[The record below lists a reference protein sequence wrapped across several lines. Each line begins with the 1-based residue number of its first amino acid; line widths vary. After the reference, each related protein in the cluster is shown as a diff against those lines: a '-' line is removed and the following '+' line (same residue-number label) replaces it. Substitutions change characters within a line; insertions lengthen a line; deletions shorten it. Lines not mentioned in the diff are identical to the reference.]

1 MRLILLCFM
10 AFHFFALLGQKSYT
24 LSFSDVSYQLI
35 ERKIPDSFKDSLA
48 VIQFLQN
55 IQIKAV
61 KKGFIL
67 SSFDSIHFKNSE
79 VFVHFTLGDKLNEIH
94 LSYTKE
100 DIQFLKQKGN
110 LKEKQ
115 LANIPFQA
123 GELAKIMRLLYQSG
137 VNNGYPFTKITL
149 DSVLFEG
156 NSIHAKLLLNKG
168 ELYRIKQI
176 HIKGDS
182 LLSKQM
188 ISSLIRIKEGD
199 LFSDANLASIS
210 RHIKQVNHLQ
220 EIKPHEILF
229 TKDGVELFVYV
240 KSNPISSVNGVL
252 GLQPNPITEKLA
264 VTGEL
269 SLKLVNVFHKSEMM
283 QLNWRSIQPGT
294 QSLNSGFNYPY
305 LFKSPFG
312 IDAAFNLYKKD
323 STFLEIKA
331 QLGIQYQLAGGS
343 FLKAYYQNNGSSIL
357 SGASSSTLNFSTVR
371 TSAYGLSF
379 LRKELDYIPN
389 PSSGYMLLTDVAIG
403 NRNARKADTSDIIT
417 TTTFRMSAQFNWFI
431 PLAKRHVLRFGVNAE
446 TYYASE
452 IYENER
458 FRFGGLTSLR
468 GFNED
473 ELFATTKAIL
483 TLEYRFLVDQNS
495 HAFAFFDQGMYENTS
510 TTYERDFPFGFG
522 AGFSFGTQLGIF
534 SISYGI
540 GKQFDNPVL
549 LKNGK
554 VHFGYV
560 AYF

>member
-1 MRLILLCFM
+1 MN
-10 AFHFFALLGQKSYT
+10 G
-24 LSFSDVSYQLI
+24 
-35 ERKIPDSFKDSLA
+35 
-48 VIQFLQN
+48 
-55 IQIKAV
+55 V
-61 KKGFIL
+61 KKGYIL
-67 SSFDSIHFKNSE
+67 SSCDSIHFKNSE
-79 VFVHFTLGDKLNEIH
+79 VFVHFTLGDKLDEIH
-94 LSYTKE
+94 LSYTKD
-100 DIQFLKQKGN
+100 DIQFLKQKAN
-110 LKEKQ
+110 LNEKQ
-115 LANIPFQA
+115 LANVPFQA
-123 GELAKIMRLLYQSG
+123 GELAKMMRQLYQSG

-149 DSVLFEG
+149 DSILFKG
-156 NSIHAKLLLNKG
+156 NSIHAKLLLSKG

-199 LFSDANLASIS
+199 LFSDSNLASIS

-240 KSNPISSVNGVL
+240 KSNPISAVNGIL

-269 SLKLVNVFHKSEMM
+269 SLKLVNVFHKSEMI
-283 QLNWRSIQPGT
+283 QLNWRSIQAGT

-331 QLGIQYQLAGGS
+331 QIGIQYQLAGGS

-379 LRKELDYIPN
+379 MRKELDYIPN
-389 PSSGYMLLTDVAIG
+389 PSSGYMLITDVAIG

-446 TYYASE
+446 TYYAPE

-510 TTYERDFPFGFG
+510 TSYERDFPFGFG

-540 GKQFDNPVL
+540 GKQFDNPIL

>member
-149 DSVLFEG
+149 DSILFEG

-446 TYYASE
+446 TYYAPE

-473 ELFATTKAIL
+473 ELFATTKVIL
-483 TLEYRFLVDQNS
+483 TVEYRFLVDLNS

>member
-1 MRLILLCFM
+1 M

-24 LSFSDVSYQLI
+24 LSFNEANYQQI
-35 ERKIPDSFKDSLA
+35 EKKIPDNFKDSIS
-48 VIQFLQN
+48 VIRYLQN
-55 IQIKAV
+55 IQIKAI
-61 KKGFIL
+61 KRGYIL
-67 SSFDSIHFKNSE
+67 SSYDSIHFKNSE
-79 VFVHFTLGDKLNEIH
+79 VIVHFTLGDKINEIH
-94 LSYTKE
+94 LSYSDS
-100 DIQFLKQKGN
+100 DIQFIKQKAN

-115 LANIPFQA
+115 MANIPFQA
-123 GELAKIMRLLYQSG
+123 AELSKLLERLYRSG
-137 VNNGYPFTKITL
+137 VDNGYPFTKIYL
-149 DSVLFEG
+149 DSIYYREG
-156 NSIHAKLLLNKG
+156 LISAKLMLNKG
-168 ELYRIKQI
+168 ELYKIKQI

-199 LFSDANLASIS
+199 LYSDVNLSLIS
-210 RHIKQVNHLQ
+210 KQIRQVNHLQ
-220 EIKPHEILF
+220 ELKQHEILF
-229 TKDGVELFVYV
+229 TKEGVELFIYV
-240 KSNPISSVNGVL
+240 KSKPISSVNGVL
-252 GLQPNPITEKLA
+252 GLQPNPVTEKLA

-269 SLKLVNVFHKSEMM
+269 SLKLVNVFRKSEMI

-323 STFLEIKA
+323 STFLETRA
-331 QLGIQYQLAGGS
+331 QLGIQYQLPDGS

-357 SGASSSTLNFSTVR
+357 SGASGTNQNYTTVR
-371 TSAYGLSF
+371 TSAYGVSF
-379 LRKELDYIPN
+379 LKKGLDYIPN
-389 PSSGYMLLTDVAIG
+389 PSSGYLILTDIAIG
-403 NRNARKADTSDIIT
+403 NRNARKSDTSNIVST
-417 TTTFRMSAQFNWFI
+417 TTLRASVQFNWFI
-431 PLAKRHVLRFGVNAE
+431 PLAKRHVIRFGANAE
-446 TYYASE
+446 TYYAPE

-495 HAFAFFDQGMYENTS
+495 HAFAYFDQSMYENTS
-510 TTYERDFPFGFG
+510 ANYQRDFPFGFG

>member
-1 MRLILLCFM
+1 M

-24 LSFSDVSYQLI
+24 LSINEVSYEQI
-35 ERKIPDSFKDSLA
+35 QKKIPANFKDSLS
-48 VIQFLQN
+48 VIRFLQN

-61 KKGFIL
+61 KKGYIL
-67 SSFDSIHFKNSE
+67 SSFDSIHFKNTE
-79 VFVHFTLGDKLNEIH
+79 VIVHFNLGDKINEIH
-94 LSYTKE
+94 LSYSE
-100 DIQFLKQKGN
+100 ADIQFLKQKAS

-123 GELAKIMRLLYQSG
+123 IELSKLLEQLYHSG
-137 VNNGYPFTKITL
+137 VDNGYPFTKIYL
-149 DSVLFEG
+149 DSVKYNQGLV
-156 NSIHAKLLLNKG
+156 HAKLMLNKG

-199 LFSDANLASIS
+199 LYNDANLAAIS
-210 RHIKQVNHLQ
+210 KQLKQVNHLQ
-220 EIKPHEILF
+220 ELKPHEILF

-252 GLQPNPITEKLA
+252 GLQPNPITDKLA

-269 SLKLVNVFHKSEMM
+269 SLKLVNVFHKSELV

-294 QSLNSGFNYPY
+294 QSLNSVFNYPY
-305 LFKSPFG
+305 LFKSSFG
-312 IDAAFNLYKKD
+312 IDAGFNLYKKD
-323 STFLEIKA
+323 STFLETKA
-331 QLGIQYQLAGGS
+331 QLGIQYQLPNGS
-343 FLKAYYQNNGSSIL
+343 FLKAYYQNYGSSIL
-357 SGASSSTLNFSTVR
+357 SGASSSALNFSTVK
-371 TSAYGLSF
+371 TSAYGLSY
-379 LRKELDYIPN
+379 LKKELDYIPN
-389 PSSGYMLLTDVAIG
+389 PSQGYVLLTDIALG
-403 NRNARKADTSDIIT
+403 KRNAQKSDTSEVFST
-417 TTTFRMSAQFNWFI
+417 TTYRITVQLNWFVPI
-431 PLAKRHVLRFGVNAE
+431 AKRHVLRFGVNAE
-446 TYYASE
+446 TYYAPD
-452 IYENER
+452 IYENEL

-473 ELFATTKAIL
+473 ELFATTKSIL

-510 TTYERDFPFGFG
+510 TNYQRDFPFGFG

-540 GKQFDNPVL
+540 GKQFDNPL
-549 LKNGK
+549 LLQNGK
-554 VHFGYV
+554 VHFGYI

>member
-10 AFHFFALLGQKSYT
+10 VFHFFALWGQKSYT
-24 LSFSDVSYQLI
+24 LSFNDVSYQQI
-35 ERKIPDSFKDSLA
+35 QPKIPDTFKDSLS
-48 VIQFLQN
+48 VIRFLQN

-61 KKGFIL
+61 KKGYIL
-67 SSFDSIHFKNSE
+67 SSFDSIHFNNSAA
-79 VFVHFTLGDKLNEIH
+79 FVHFTLGDKINEIH
-94 LSYTKE
+94 LSYSQV
-100 DIQFLKQKGN
+100 DIQFLKQKAN

-123 GELAKIMRLLYQSG
+123 SELAKILRLLYQSG

-229 TKDGVELFVYV
+229 TKDGVELFIYV
-240 KSNPISSVNGVL
+240 KSNPISSINGIL

-269 SLKLVNVFHKSEMM
+269 SLKLINVFRKSEMI

-331 QLGIQYQLAGGS
+331 QLGIQYQLSGGS

-389 PSSGYMLLTDVAIG
+389 PSSGYILLTDVAIG
-403 NRNARKADTSDIIT
+403 NRNARKTDTSDVIT
-417 TTTFRMSAQFNWFI
+417 TTTFRMSVQLNWFI
-431 PLAKRHVLRFGVNAE
+431 PLAKRHVLRFGANAE
-446 TYYASE
+446 TYYAPE

-473 ELFATTKAIL
+473 ELFATTKAVL

-510 TTYERDFPFGFG
+510 TSYERDFPFGFG

-540 GKQFDNPVL
+540 GKQFDNPIL

-554 VHFGYV
+554 VHFGYI

>member
-10 AFHFFALLGQKSYT
+10 AFHFFTLLGQKSYT

-48 VIQFLQN
+48 VIRFLQN

-79 VFVHFTLGDKLNEIH
+79 VFAHFTLGDKLNEIH

-100 DIQFLKQKGN
+100 DIQFLKQKAN

-283 QLNWRSIQPGT
+283 QINWRSIQPGT

-389 PSSGYMLLTDVAIG
+389 PSSGYMLITDVAIG

-431 PLAKRHVLRFGVNAE
+431 PLSKRHVLRFGVNAE
-446 TYYASE
+446 TYYSPE

-473 ELFATTKAIL
+473 ELFATTKSIL

>member
-10 AFHFFALLGQKSYT
+10 AFQLFALLGQKSYT
-24 LSFSDVSYQLI
+24 LSFNDVSFQQI
-35 ERKIPDSFKDSLA
+35 EKKIPTHFKDSIS
-48 VIQFLQN
+48 VIRYLQSV
-55 IQIKAV
+55 QIKAIR
-61 KKGFIL
+61 KGYIL
-67 SSFDSIHFKNSE
+67 SSYDSVHFKNSE
-79 VFVHFTLGDKLNEIH
+79 VIVHFNLGDKLNKIH
-94 LSYTKE
+94 LTYSFE
-100 DIQFLKQKGN
+100 DIQFLKQKAN

-123 GELAKIMRLLYQSG
+123 AELSKLLERLYQSG
-137 VNNGYPFTKITL
+137 VNNGYPFTKIYL
-149 DSVLFEG
+149 DSINYDEG
-156 NSIHAKLLLNKG
+156 LINAKLMLNKG

-199 LFSDANLASIS
+199 LYNDANLASIS
-210 RHIKQVNHLQ
+210 KQIKQVNHLQ
-220 EIKPHEILF
+220 ELKPHELLF
-229 TKDGVELFVYV
+229 TKEGVELFIYV

-269 SLKLVNVFHKSEMM
+269 SLKLVNIFHKSELV

-294 QSLNSGFNYPY
+294 QSLNSVFNYPY

-312 IDAAFNLYKKD
+312 IDAGFNLYKKD
-323 STFLEIKA
+323 STFLETKA
-331 QLGIQYQLAGGS
+331 QLGIQYQLPDGS

-357 SGASSSTLNFSTVR
+357 SGASSSNLNYSTVR

-379 LRKELDYIPN
+379 LKKELDYIPN
-389 PSSGYMLLTDVAIG
+389 PSRGYMILADVAIG
-403 NRNARKADTSDIIT
+403 NRNARKTDTSDVIS
-417 TTTFRMSAQFNWFI
+417 TTTFRIAVQFNWFI
-431 PLAKRHVLRFGVNAE
+431 PLAKRHVLRFGANAE
-446 TYYASE
+446 SYYAPD

-458 FRFGGLTSLR
+458 FRFGGLTTLR

-473 ELFATTKAIL
+473 ELFATTKSIL

-510 TTYERDFPFGFG
+510 TSYQRDFPFGFG

-540 GKQFDNPVL
+540 GKQFDNALL

-554 VHFGYV
+554 VHFGYI

>member
-446 TYYASE
+446 TYYAPE

-473 ELFATTKAIL
+473 ELFATTKVIL

>member
-1 MRLILLCFM
+1 MV
-10 AFHFFALLGQKSYT
+10 FHFFALWGQKSYT
-24 LSFSDVSYQLI
+24 LSFNDVSYQQI
-35 ERKIPDSFKDSLA
+35 QPKIPDTFKDSLS
-48 VIQFLQN
+48 VIRFLQN

-61 KKGFIL
+61 KKGYIL
-67 SSFDSIHFKNSE
+67 SSFDSIHFNNSAA
-79 VFVHFTLGDKLNEIH
+79 FVHFTLGDKINEIH
-94 LSYTKE
+94 LSYSQV
-100 DIQFLKQKGN
+100 DIQFLKQKAN

-123 GELAKIMRLLYQSG
+123 SELAKILRLLYQSG

-229 TKDGVELFVYV
+229 TKDGVELFIYV
-240 KSNPISSVNGVL
+240 KSNPISSINGIL

-269 SLKLVNVFHKSEMM
+269 SLKLINVFRKSEMI

-331 QLGIQYQLAGGS
+331 QLGIQYQLSGGS

-389 PSSGYMLLTDVAIG
+389 PSSGYILLTDVAIG
-403 NRNARKADTSDIIT
+403 NRNARKTDTSDVIT
-417 TTTFRMSAQFNWFI
+417 TTTFRMSVQLNWFI
-431 PLAKRHVLRFGVNAE
+431 PLAKRHVLRFGANAE
-446 TYYASE
+446 TYYAPE

-473 ELFATTKAIL
+473 ELFATTKAVL

-510 TTYERDFPFGFG
+510 TSYERDFPFGFG

-540 GKQFDNPVL
+540 GKQFDNPIL

-554 VHFGYV
+554 VHFGYI

>member
-1 MRLILLCFM
+1 M

-24 LSFSDVSYQLI
+24 LSFSDVSYQQI
-35 ERKIPDSFKDSLA
+35 QRKIPDTFKDSLS
-48 VIQFLQN
+48 VIRFLQN

-61 KKGFIL
+61 KKGHVL

-79 VFVHFTLGDKLNEIH
+79 VFVQFNLGDKLNEIH
-94 LSYTKE
+94 LSYSE
-100 DIQFLKQKGN
+100 SDIQFLKQKTS

-123 GELAKIMRLLYQSG
+123 SELAKILRLLYQSG

-269 SLKLVNVFHKSEMM
+269 SLKLVNVFRKSEMI

-331 QLGIQYQLAGGS
+331 QLGIQYQLSGGS
-343 FLKAYYQNNGSSIL
+343 FLKAYYQNNSSSIL

-403 NRNARKADTSDIIT
+403 NRNARKSDTSDVIT
-417 TTTFRMSAQFNWFI
+417 TTTFRMSVQFNWFI
-431 PLAKRHVLRFGVNAE
+431 PLAKRHVLRFGANAE
-446 TYYASE
+446 TYYAPE

-458 FRFGGLTSLR
+458 FRFGGLTTLR

-510 TTYERDFPFGFG
+510 TSYERDFPFGFG

-554 VHFGYV
+554 VHFGYI

>member
-1 MRLILLCFM
+1 M

-24 LSFSDVSYQLI
+24 LSFSDVSYQQI
-35 ERKIPDSFKDSLA
+35 QRKIPDTFKDSLS
-48 VIQFLQN
+48 VIRFLQN

-61 KKGFIL
+61 KKGHIL

-79 VFVHFTLGDKLNEIH
+79 VFVHFNLGDKLNEIH
-94 LSYTKE
+94 LSYSE
-100 DIQFLKQKGN
+100 ADIQFLKQKTS

-123 GELAKIMRLLYQSG
+123 SELAKILRLLYQSG

-220 EIKPHEILF
+220 EIKPHELLF

-269 SLKLVNVFHKSEMM
+269 SLKLVNVFRKSEMI

-331 QLGIQYQLAGGS
+331 QLGIQYQLSGGS
-343 FLKAYYQNNGSSIL
+343 FLKAYYQNNSSSIL

-403 NRNARKADTSDIIT
+403 NRNARKSDTSDVIT
-417 TTTFRMSAQFNWFI
+417 TTTFRMSVQFNWFI
-431 PLAKRHVLRFGVNAE
+431 PLAKRHVLRFGANAE
-446 TYYASE
+446 TYYAPE

-458 FRFGGLTSLR
+458 FRFGGLTTLR

-510 TTYERDFPFGFG
+510 TSYERDFPFGFG

-554 VHFGYV
+554 VHFGYI

>member
-1 MRLILLCFM
+1 
-10 AFHFFALLGQKSYT
+10 
-24 LSFSDVSYQLI
+24 
-35 ERKIPDSFKDSLA
+35 
-48 VIQFLQN
+48 
-55 IQIKAV
+55 
-61 KKGFIL
+61 
-67 SSFDSIHFKNSE
+67 
-79 VFVHFTLGDKLNEIH
+79 
-94 LSYTKE
+94 
-100 DIQFLKQKGN
+100 
-110 LKEKQ
+110 
-115 LANIPFQA
+115 
-123 GELAKIMRLLYQSG
+123 
-137 VNNGYPFTKITL
+137 
-149 DSVLFEG
+149 
-156 NSIHAKLLLNKG
+156 
-168 ELYRIKQI
+168 
-176 HIKGDS
+176 
-182 LLSKQM
+182 
-188 ISSLIRIKEGD
+188 
-199 LFSDANLASIS
+199 
-210 RHIKQVNHLQ
+210 
-220 EIKPHEILF
+220 
-229 TKDGVELFVYV
+229 
-240 KSNPISSVNGVL
+240 
-252 GLQPNPITEKLA
+252 
-264 VTGEL
+264 
-269 SLKLVNVFHKSEMM
+269 
-283 QLNWRSIQPGT
+283 
-294 QSLNSGFNYPY
+294 

-446 TYYASE
+446 TYYAPE

-473 ELFATTKAIL
+473 ELFATTKVIL

>member
-1 MRLILLCFM
+1 M
-10 AFHFFALLGQKSYT
+10 AFHFFALFGQKSYT
-24 LSFSDVSYQLI
+24 LSFSDVSYQQI
-35 ERKIPDSFKDSLA
+35 QRKIPDTFKDSLS
-48 VIQFLQN
+48 VIRFLQN

-61 KKGFIL
+61 KKGNIL

-79 VFVHFTLGDKLNEIH
+79 VFVHFNLGDKLNEIH
-94 LSYTKE
+94 LSYSE
-100 DIQFLKQKGN
+100 ADIQFLKQKTS

-123 GELAKIMRLLYQSG
+123 SELAKILRILYQSG

-149 DSVLFEG
+149 DSVLFEE

-210 RHIKQVNHLQ
+210 RHIKQVNYLQ

-240 KSNPISSVNGVL
+240 KSNPISSVNGIL

-269 SLKLVNVFHKSEMM
+269 SLKLVNVFRKSEII

-331 QLGIQYQLAGGS
+331 QLGIQYQLSGGS

-403 NRNARKADTSDIIT
+403 NRNARKSDTSDIIT
-417 TTTFRMSAQFNWFI
+417 TTTFRLSAQFNWFI
-431 PLAKRHVLRFGVNAE
+431 PFAKRHVLRFGANAE
-446 TYYASE
+446 TYYAPE

-510 TTYERDFPFGFG
+510 TSYERDFPFGFG

-540 GKQFDNPVL
+540 GKQFDNPIL

-554 VHFGYV
+554 VHFGYI

>member
-1 MRLILLCFM
+1 M

-24 LSFSDVSYQLI
+24 LSFSDVSYQQI
-35 ERKIPDSFKDSLA
+35 QRKIPDTFKDSLS
-48 VIQFLQN
+48 VIRFLQN

-61 KKGFIL
+61 KKGHVL

-79 VFVHFTLGDKLNEIH
+79 VFVQFNLGDKLNEIH
-94 LSYTKE
+94 LSYSE
-100 DIQFLKQKGN
+100 ADIQFLKQKTS

-123 GELAKIMRLLYQSG
+123 SELAKILRLLYQSG

-269 SLKLVNVFHKSEMM
+269 SLKLVNVFRKSEMI

-331 QLGIQYQLAGGS
+331 QLGIQYQLSGGS
-343 FLKAYYQNNGSSIL
+343 FLKAYYQNNSSSIL

-403 NRNARKADTSDIIT
+403 NRNARKSDTSDVIT
-417 TTTFRMSAQFNWFI
+417 TTTFRMSVQFNWFI
-431 PLAKRHVLRFGVNAE
+431 PLAKRHVLRFGANAE
-446 TYYASE
+446 TYYAPE

-458 FRFGGLTSLR
+458 FRFGGLTTLR

-510 TTYERDFPFGFG
+510 TSYERDFPFGFG

-554 VHFGYV
+554 VHFGYI

>member
-1 MRLILLCFM
+1 
-10 AFHFFALLGQKSYT
+10 LGQKSYT

-446 TYYASE
+446 TYYAPE

-473 ELFATTKAIL
+473 ELFATTKVIL

>member
-24 LSFSDVSYQLI
+24 LSFNEVSYQQI
-35 ERKIPDSFKDSLA
+35 QKKIPANFKDSIS
-48 VIQFLQN
+48 VIRFLQN

-61 KKGFIL
+61 KKGYIL
-67 SSFDSIHFKNSE
+67 SSFDSIHFKNTD
-79 VFVHFTLGDKLNEIH
+79 VIAHFTLGEKINEIH
-94 LSYTKE
+94 LAYSE
-100 DIQFLKQKGN
+100 ADIQFLKQKAN

-123 GELAKIMRLLYQSG
+123 VELSKLLERLYHSG
-137 VNNGYPFTKITL
+137 VDNGYPFTKIYL
-149 DSVLFEG
+149 DSIKYNQGL
-156 NSIHAKLLLNKG
+156 IQAKLMLNKG

-199 LFSDANLASIS
+199 LYNEANLASIS
-210 RHIKQVNHLQ
+210 KQLKQVNHLQ
-220 EIKPHEILF
+220 ELKPHEILF
-229 TKDGVELFVYV
+229 TKEGVELFVYV
-240 KSNPISSVNGVL
+240 KSNPISSVNGIL

-269 SLKLVNVFHKSEMM
+269 SLKLVNVFHKSELV

-294 QSLNSGFNYPY
+294 QSLNSVFNYPY
-305 LFKSPFG
+305 LFKSSFG
-312 IDAAFNLYKKD
+312 IDAGFNLYKKD
-323 STFLEIKA
+323 STFLETKA
-331 QLGIQYQLAGGS
+331 QLGIQYQLPNGS

-357 SGASSSTLNFSTVR
+357 SGASSSTLNFSTVK

-379 LRKELDYIPN
+379 LKKELDYIPN
-389 PSSGYMLLTDVAIG
+389 PSDGYILLTDVALG
-403 NRNARKADTSDIIT
+403 KRNARKSDTSEVFST
-417 TTTFRMSAQFNWFI
+417 TTYRITVQLNWFI
-431 PLAKRHVLRFGVNAE
+431 PIAKRHVLRFGANAE
-446 TYYASE
+446 TYYAPD
-452 IYENER
+452 IYENEL

-473 ELFATTKAIL
+473 ELFATTKSIL

-510 TTYERDFPFGFG
+510 TNYQRDFPFGFG

-540 GKQFDNPVL
+540 GKQYDNPLL

-554 VHFGYV
+554 VHFGYI

>member
-1 MRLILLCFM
+1 M

-446 TYYASE
+446 TYYAPE

-473 ELFATTKAIL
+473 ELFATTKVIL

>member
-48 VIQFLQN
+48 VIRFLQN

-446 TYYASE
+446 TYYAPE

>member
-10 AFHFFALLGQKSYT
+10 AFHFFALFGQKSYT
-24 LSFSDVSYQLI
+24 LSFSDVSYQQI
-35 ERKIPDSFKDSLA
+35 QRKIPDTFKDSLS
-48 VIQFLQN
+48 VIRFLQN

-61 KKGFIL
+61 KKGNIL

-79 VFVHFTLGDKLNEIH
+79 VFVHFNLGDKLNEIH
-94 LSYTKE
+94 LSYSE
-100 DIQFLKQKGN
+100 ADIQFLKQKTS

-123 GELAKIMRLLYQSG
+123 SELAKILRILYQSG

-149 DSVLFEG
+149 DSVLFEE

-210 RHIKQVNHLQ
+210 RHIKQVNYLQ

-240 KSNPISSVNGVL
+240 KSNPISSVNGIL

-269 SLKLVNVFHKSEMM
+269 SLKLVNVFRKSEII

-331 QLGIQYQLAGGS
+331 QLGIQYQLSGGS

-403 NRNARKADTSDIIT
+403 NRNARKSDTSDIIT
-417 TTTFRMSAQFNWFI
+417 TTTFRLSAQFNWFI
-431 PLAKRHVLRFGVNAE
+431 PFAKRHVLRFGANAE
-446 TYYASE
+446 TYYAPE

-510 TTYERDFPFGFG
+510 TSYERDFPFGFG

-540 GKQFDNPVL
+540 GKQFDNPIL

-554 VHFGYV
+554 VHFGYI

>member
-24 LSFSDVSYQLI
+24 LSFSDVSYQHI
-35 ERKIPDSFKDSLA
+35 QRKMPDSFKDSLA
-48 VIQFLQN
+48 VIRFLQI

-61 KKGFIL
+61 KRGYIL

-94 LSYTKE
+94 FSYTKE
-100 DIQFLKQKGN
+100 DIQFLKQKAN
-110 LKEKQ
+110 LNEKQ
-115 LANIPFQA
+115 LANIPFQS

-269 SLKLVNVFHKSEMM
+269 SLKLVNVFHKSEMI
-283 QLNWRSIQPGT
+283 QLNWRSIQAGT

-331 QLGIQYQLAGGS
+331 QIGIQYQLAGGS

-357 SGASSSTLNFSTVR
+357 SGASNSTLNFSTVR

-379 LRKELDYIPN
+379 MRKELDYIPN
-389 PSSGYMLLTDVAIG
+389 PSSGYMLITDVAIG
-403 NRNARKADTSDIIT
+403 NRNARKSDTSDIIS

-431 PLAKRHVLRFGVNAE
+431 PLAKRHVLRFGANAE
-446 TYYASE
+446 TYYAPE

-510 TTYERDFPFGFG
+510 TSYERDFPFGFG

-540 GKQFDNPVL
+540 GKQFDNPIL

>member
-24 LSFSDVSYQLI
+24 LSFNEVSYQQI
-35 ERKIPDSFKDSLA
+35 QKKIPANFKDSLS
-48 VIQFLQN
+48 VIRFLQN

-61 KKGFIL
+61 KKGYIL
-67 SSFDSIHFKNSE
+67 SSFDSIHFKNTE
-79 VFVHFTLGDKLNEIH
+79 VIVHFTLGDKINEIH
-94 LSYTKE
+94 LAYSE
-100 DIQFLKQKGN
+100 ADIQFLKQKAN

-123 GELAKIMRLLYQSG
+123 VELSKLLERLYHSG
-137 VNNGYPFTKITL
+137 VDNGYPFTKIYL
-149 DSVLFEG
+149 DSINYNQGL
-156 NSIHAKLLLNKG
+156 IRAKLMLNKG

-199 LFSDANLASIS
+199 LYNEANLASIS
-210 RHIKQVNHLQ
+210 KQLKQVNHLQ
-220 EIKPHEILF
+220 ELKPHEILF
-229 TKDGVELFVYV
+229 TKEGVELFVYV

-269 SLKLVNVFHKSEMM
+269 SLKLVNVFHKSELV

-294 QSLNSGFNYPY
+294 QSLNSVFNYPY
-305 LFKSPFG
+305 LFKSSFG
-312 IDAAFNLYKKD
+312 IDAGFNLYKKD
-323 STFLEIKA
+323 STFLETKA
-331 QLGIQYQLAGGS
+331 QLGVQYQLPNGS
-343 FLKAYYQNNGSSIL
+343 FLKAYYQNYGSSIL
-357 SGASSSTLNFSTVR
+357 SGASSSTLNFSTVK
-371 TSAYGLSF
+371 TGAYGLSF
-379 LRKELDYIPN
+379 LKKELDYIPN
-389 PSSGYMLLTDVAIG
+389 PSEGYVLLTDVALG
-403 NRNARKADTSDIIT
+403 KRNARKSDTSEVFST
-417 TTTFRMSAQFNWFI
+417 TTYRITVQLNWFI
-431 PLAKRHVLRFGVNAE
+431 PIAKRHVLRFGANAE
-446 TYYASE
+446 TYYAPD
-452 IYENER
+452 IYENEL

-473 ELFATTKAIL
+473 ELFATTKSIL

-510 TTYERDFPFGFG
+510 TNYQRDFPFGFG

-540 GKQFDNPVL
+540 GKQYDNPLL

-554 VHFGYV
+554 VHFGYI

>member
-24 LSFSDVSYQLI
+24 LSFSDVSYQQI
-35 ERKIPDSFKDSLA
+35 QRKIPDTFKDSLS
-48 VIQFLQN
+48 VIRFLQN

-61 KKGFIL
+61 KKGHIL

-79 VFVHFTLGDKLNEIH
+79 VFVHFNLGDKLNEIH
-94 LSYTKE
+94 LSYSE
-100 DIQFLKQKGN
+100 ADIQFLKQKTS

-123 GELAKIMRLLYQSG
+123 SELAKILRLLYQSG

-220 EIKPHEILF
+220 EIKPHELLF

-269 SLKLVNVFHKSEMM
+269 SLKLVNVFRKSEMI

-331 QLGIQYQLAGGS
+331 QLGIQYQLSGGS
-343 FLKAYYQNNGSSIL
+343 FLKAYYQNNSSSIL

-403 NRNARKADTSDIIT
+403 NRNARKSDTSDVIT
-417 TTTFRMSAQFNWFI
+417 TTTFRMSVQFNWFI
-431 PLAKRHVLRFGVNAE
+431 PLAKRHVLRFGTNAE
-446 TYYASE
+446 TYYAPE

-458 FRFGGLTSLR
+458 FRFGGLTTLR

-510 TTYERDFPFGFG
+510 TSYERDFPFGFG

-554 VHFGYV
+554 VHFGYI